1 MKTIFEK
8 NCDIDGVTFTGENTE
23 AEFLDEKY
31 RRIGNVGL
39 PSLSELEVL
48 RHYKELSD
56 RNFCIEKG
64 FYPLGSCTMKY
75 NPKVNEFLA
84 SLDGFANPVSYTHLN
99 PEKAVQE
106 IKKHLKKSEIRE
118 IELDLSSMNILDA
131 VKVLV
136 LTSSY
141 LYKKSPEEKLKFRF
155 VSSDIEN
162 ILSSFSLTNL
172 EMV

>member
-1 MKTIFEK
+1 MLKYIHFFSVLKDMNMIECK
-8 NCDIDGVTFTGENTE
+8 NLI
-23 AEFLDEKY
+23 Y
-31 RRIGNVGL
+31 
-39 PSLSELEVL
+39 PS
-48 RHYKELSD
+48 
-56 RNFCIEKG
+56 
-64 FYPLGSCTMKY
+64 
-75 NPKVNEFLA
+75 A
-84 SLDGFANPVSYTHLN
+84 SN

-118 IELDLSSMNILDA
+118 IELDLSAMNILDA

-155 VSSDIEN
+155 VSPDIEN